1 MMTFEQTS
9 PFAAGLPTRVLAPLV
24 PGVATRTRAFLTGR
38 RGAPVWQLYAD
49 LWKLFRR
56 GIVYSRVTT
65 IPFRLVP
72 IVALAA
78 AVVAALFVPL
88 DGRTSVFAFAGD
100 VVAFAYTLALARF
113 VLVLGALDT
122 GSSFEGMGASREVTF
137 ATLVEFALFLG
148 LAAVRVA
155 TRQLSRSGMP
165 GAPLADRWTT
175 TAPAIVM
182 VAAGLFVLLLAECS
196 RSPVDDPTTHLE
208 LTMIHEVMILDHS
221 GPDLGV
227 ILYASAVK
235 MSVLAALLA
244 RVAWPVAHL
253 DPVARLGTLALSLV
267 LVGLLVGVVEASMA
281 RLKLPKVPLYIAG
294 GAALS
299 ALGLVLLLQ

>member
-1 MMTFEQTS
+1 MTFEQAS
-9 PFAAGLPTRVLAPLV
+9 PLVALLLTLVLAPLV

-38 RGAPVWQLYAD
+38 RGSPVWQLYSD
-49 LWKLFRR
+49 LWKLSRR
-56 GIVYSRVTT
+56 GIVYARVTT
-65 IPFRLVP
+65 TPFRLVP

-78 AVVAALFVPL
+78 AVVAALLVPL

-148 LAAVRVA
+148 LAALSVA
-155 TRQLSRSGMP
+155 TRQLSLSGVA
-165 GAPLADRWTT
+165 GEPLADRWMTA
-175 TAPAIVM
+175 APALAM

-227 ILYASAVK
+227 TLYASAVK
-235 MSVLAALLA
+235 LSVLSALLA

-253 DPVARLGTLALSLV
+253 EPAARLGTLAASLV
-267 LVGLLVGVVEASMA
+267 LVGVLVGVVEASMA

-299 ALGLVLLLQ
+299 GLGLVLLLR